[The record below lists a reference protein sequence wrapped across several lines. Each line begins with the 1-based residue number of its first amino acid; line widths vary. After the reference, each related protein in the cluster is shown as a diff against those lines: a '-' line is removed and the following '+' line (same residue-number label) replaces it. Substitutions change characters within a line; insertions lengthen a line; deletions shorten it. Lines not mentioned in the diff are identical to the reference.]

1 MSESFYDVAIIGG
14 GPAGAATAISLRQH
28 APTLSVLLIEA
39 SRYDTHRIGETLPP
53 PARSLL
59 EHLHLWKDFCQ
70 LGAREVFATNAIWGT
85 AKPVSN
91 EFFLAPANTG
101 WHVER
106 AAFDAMLA
114 EAAQRR
120 GAELRRGSAVRS
132 LQSSDG
138 NWKLSLADGSTV
150 GARFIVDATG
160 GSAVFARRLG
170 ARIATLDRLI
180 GITKFFQS
188 SSKESG
194 VLVEAFEHGWWY
206 TAGLPNGKR
215 ITGCITDADLARRM
229 RLGDSEEW
237 SRRLAATSHVR
248 AFTEDSEPCSPLI
261 IRSTATQLLEPLV
274 TERWLAVGDAAA
286 RFDPLSSQ
294 GILKALRSG
303 IFASYAIGDWLTR
316 ADNGGLRRY
325 DRFVNEEFK
334 SYCVARAKYYREE
347 QRWPESEFWARRHQ
361 PLLESA
367 AA

>member
-1 MSESFYDVAIIGG
+1 MKKTSFDVAIIGG

-28 APTLSVLLIEA
+28 APALSVLLIEA

-53 PARSLL
+53 PTRSLL
-59 EHLHLWKDFCQ
+59 EHLHLWKDFGN
-70 LGAREVFATNAIWGT
+70 LGAREVHATSAIWGA

-91 EFFLAPANTG
+91 EFFLAPANIG

-114 EAAQRR
+114 HAAGAC

-132 LQSSDG
+132 MQWSGRD
-138 NWKLSLADGSTV
+138 WKLSLADGSMV

-170 ARIATLDRLI
+170 ARITAVDRLI

-188 SSKESG
+188 SSPEPG

-237 SRRLAATSHVR
+237 WRRLAATSHVR
-248 AFTEDSEPCSPLI
+248 TFTAGSEPCSPLI
-261 IRSTATQLLEPLV
+261 IRSTATQLLKPLV
-274 TERWLAVGDAAA
+274 TEHWLAVGDAAA

-316 ADNGGLRRY
+316 ADDAGLRRY
-325 DRFVNEEFK
+325 GRFVNEEFK
-334 SYCVARAKYYREE
+334 SYCAIREKYYREE

-361 PLLESA
+361 PLRESEA
-367 AA
+367 A

>member
-1 MSESFYDVAIIGG
+1 MSESSYDVAIIGG

-28 APTLSVLLIEA
+28 APALSVLLIEA
-39 SRYDTHRIGETLPP
+39 SSYDTHRIGETLPP
-53 PARSLL
+53 PTRSLL
-59 EHLHLWKDFCQ
+59 EHLHLWKDFGN
-70 LGAREVFATNAIWGT
+70 LGAREVFATNAIWGA

-106 AAFDAMLA
+106 TAFDAMLA
-114 EAAQRR
+114 NAAQHR

-132 LQSSDG
+132 LDWSGRD
-138 NWKLSLADGSTV
+138 WKLRLADGSMV

-170 ARIATLDRLI
+170 ARITTVDRLI

-188 SSKESG
+188 SSKEPG

-215 ITGCITDADLARRM
+215 ITGCITDADLARQM
-229 RLGDSEEW
+229 RLSDSEEW
-237 SRRLAATSHVR
+237 PRRLAATSHVR
-248 AFTEDSEPCSPLI
+248 AFTAGSKPCSPLI
-261 IRSTATQLLEPLV
+261 IRSTATQLLKPLV

-294 GILKALRSG
+294 GVLKALRSG
-303 IFASYAIGDWLTR
+303 IFASYAIGDWLSR
-316 ADNGGLRRY
+316 ADNAGLRRY

-334 SYCVARAKYYREE
+334 SYCAARGKYYREE
-347 QRWPESEFWARRHQ
+347 QRWPDSEFWARRHQ
-361 PLLESA
+361 PLPKSA

>member
-1 MSESFYDVAIIGG
+1 MSESSYDVAIIGG

-28 APTLSVLLIEA
+28 APALSVLLIEA

-53 PARSLL
+53 PTRSLL
-59 EHLHLWKDFCQ
+59 EHLHLWKDFGN
-70 LGAREVFATNAIWGT
+70 LGAREVFATNAIWGA

-106 AAFDAMLA
+106 VAFDAMLA
-114 EAAQRR
+114 NAAQRR

-132 LQSSDG
+132 LDWSGRD
-138 NWKLSLADGSTV
+138 WKLRLADGSMV
-150 GARFIVDATG
+150 GARFVVDATG
-160 GSAVFARRLG
+160 GTAVFARRLG
-170 ARIATLDRLI
+170 ARITTVDRLI

-188 SSKESG
+188 SSQEPG
-194 VLVEAFEHGWWY
+194 VLVEAFAHGWWY

-215 ITGCITDADLARRM
+215 ITGCITDADLARQM

-237 SRRLAATSHVR
+237 PRRLAETSHVR
-248 AFTEDSEPCSPLI
+248 AFTAGSKPCSPLI
-261 IRSTATQLLEPLV
+261 IRSTATQLLKPLV

-294 GILKALRSG
+294 GVLKALRSG
-303 IFASYAIGDWLTR
+303 IFASYAIGDWLSR
-316 ADNGGLRRY
+316 ADDAGLRRY

-334 SYCVARAKYYREE
+334 SYSAARAKYYREE
-347 QRWPESEFWARRHQ
+347 QRWPDSEFWARRHQ
-361 PLLESA
+361 PLPESA

>member
-1 MSESFYDVAIIGG
+1 MSESSYDVAIIGG

-28 APTLSVLLIEA
+28 APALSVLLIEA

-53 PARSLL
+53 PTRSLL
-59 EHLHLWKDFCQ
+59 EHLHLWQDFGN
-70 LGAREVFATNAIWGT
+70 LGAREVFATNAIWGA

-91 EFFLAPANTG
+91 EFFLTPANTG

-114 EAAQRR
+114 DATQRR
-120 GAELRRGSAVRS
+120 GVELRRGSAVRT
-132 LQSSDG
+132 LQWSGVD
-138 NWKLSLADGSTV
+138 WKLSLADGATV

-170 ARIATLDRLI
+170 ARITTMDRLI

-188 SSKESG
+188 SSREPG

-215 ITGCITDADLARRM
+215 ITACITDADLARQM
-229 RLGDSEEW
+229 RLGESEEW
-237 SRRLAATSHVR
+237 LRRLAATTHVR
-248 AFTEDSEPCSPLI
+248 TFTAGSHPSSPLL
-261 IRSTATQLLEPLV
+261 IRSTATQLLKPLV
-274 TERWLAVGDAAA
+274 SQRWLAVGDAAA

-303 IFASYAIGDWLTR
+303 IFASYAIGDWLSR
-316 ADNGGLRRY
+316 ADDASLRRY

-334 SYCVARAKYYREE
+334 SYCDVRAKYYREE

>member
-1 MSESFYDVAIIGG
+1 VKKTSFDVAIIGG

-28 APTLSVLLIEA
+28 APALSVLLIEA

-53 PARSLL
+53 PTRSLL
-59 EHLHLWKDFCQ
+59 EHLHLWKDFGN
-70 LGAREVFATNAIWGT
+70 LGAREVHATSAIWGA

-91 EFFLAPANTG
+91 EFFLAPANIG

-114 EAAQRR
+114 HAAGAC

-132 LQSSDG
+132 MQWSGRD
-138 NWKLSLADGSTV
+138 WKLSLADGSMV

-170 ARIATLDRLI
+170 ARITAVDRLI

-188 SSKESG
+188 SSPEPG

-237 SRRLAATSHVR
+237 WRRLAATSHVR
-248 AFTEDSEPCSPLI
+248 TFTAGSEPCSPLI
-261 IRSTATQLLEPLV
+261 IRSTATQLLKPLV
-274 TERWLAVGDAAA
+274 TEHWLAVGDAAA

-316 ADNGGLRRY
+316 ADDAGLRRY
-325 DRFVNEEFK
+325 GRFVNEEFK
-334 SYCVARAKYYREE
+334 SYCAIREKYYREE

-361 PLLESA
+361 PLRESEA
-367 AA
+367 A